1 MECLFKRYNLRKL
14 TIEMRVL
21 FDLLHPA
28 HFHLFRHVITEL
40 LAAGNEV
47 EIIAREKDCLPELL
61 AQTDWPVH
69 LIRRKRR
76 SSLPVLASE
85 TLQAA
90 WLAMRLAQQKRIDV
104 MAGTSISIGPAAR
117 LTGATSIMFVEDDA
131 RIVPIY
137 AKLGYPIA
145 HYVATPACLGFEDSS
160 AKRLTYPGYHEL
172 AYLHPNRFTPDP
184 QIREAL
190 GVGPEER
197 YFLVRLVSLTAHHD
211 IGESGLSTAQAR
223 QIVDRLRE
231 YGRVFISAESTVDT
245 SLERYLL
252 PVPADR
258 IFDVLACSDIVVG
271 DSQTMTIEAAVLGT
285 PSLRCNTFVGRLT
298 VPAEL
303 EERYGLTFGYGPHDF
318 DSLLSHLDRW
328 LSEPDLKEQWRA
340 KREAMLAESA
350 DVTEWILDTFH
361 RI

>member
-1 MECLFKRYNLRKL
+1 
-14 TIEMRVL
+14 MRVL

-61 AQTDWPVH
+61 SQTDWPVH
-69 LIRRKRR
+69 LIERKKR
-76 SSLPVLASE
+76 SSLTVLAKE
-85 TLQAA
+85 TVQAA
-90 WLAMRLAQQKRIDV
+90 WLAMRLAQKKRIDI

-117 LTGATSIMFVEDDA
+117 ATGATSIMFEEDDA
-131 RIVPIY
+131 KIVSIY

-145 HYVATPACLGFEDSS
+145 HYVATPACLGFEDTG
-160 AKRLTYPGYHEL
+160 AKRLTYRGYHEL

-184 QIREAL
+184 QIREVL

-211 IGESGLSTAQAR
+211 IGESGLSTSQAK
-223 QIVDRLRE
+223 QIVDRMSQH
-231 YGRVFISAESTVDT
+231 GRVFISAESTVDA

-252 PVPADR
+252 PTPADR
-258 IFDVLACSDIVVG
+258 IFDVLAYADIIVG
-271 DSQTMTIEAAVLGT
+271 DSQTMTAEAAVLGT
-285 PSLRCNTFVGRLT
+285 PSLRCNSFVGRLAYLT
-298 VPAEL
+298 EL
-303 EERYGLTFGYGPHDF
+303 EERYGLTCGFVPHNF
-318 DSLLSHLDRW
+318 RTLLSTLDLW
-328 LSEPDLKEQWRA
+328 LAEVELKEQWRV
-340 KREAMLAESA
+340 KREAMLAEST
-350 DVTEWILDTFH
+350 DVTEWILDTFY

>member
-1 MECLFKRYNLRKL
+1 
-14 TIEMRVL
+14 MRVL

-47 EIIAREKDCLPELL
+47 EVIAREKDCLPELL
-61 AQTDWPVH
+61 AQTDWSVH
-69 LIRRKRR
+69 LIPRKKR
-76 SSLPVLASE
+76 SSLAVLAKE

-90 WLAMRLAQQKRIDV
+90 WLALRLAQKKRIDI

-117 LTGATSIMFVEDDA
+117 VTGATSIMFVEDDA
-131 RIVPIY
+131 KIVPIY

-172 AYLHPNRFTPDP
+172 AYLHPNRFQPDP
-184 QIREAL
+184 QIRAVL
-190 GVGPEER
+190 GVGAEER

-211 IGESGLSTAQAR
+211 IGESGLSTTQAK
-223 QIVDRLRE
+223 QIVDRLSQH
-231 YGRVFISAESTVDT
+231 GRVFISAESTVDA
-245 SLERYLL
+245 SLERYVLSA
-252 PVPADR
+252 PADR
-258 IFDVLACSDIVVG
+258 IFDVLAYADIVVG
-271 DSQTMTIEAAVLGT
+271 DSQTMTIEAAILGT

-303 EERYGLTFGYGPHDF
+303 EERYGLTFGFVPQNF
-318 DSLLSHLDRW
+318 DKLLSMLDLW
-328 LSEPDLKEQWRA
+328 LAEEGLREQWGR
-340 KREAMLAESA
+340 KREAMLGVSV
-350 DVTEWILDTFH
+350 DVTEWIVDILH
-361 RI
+361 RL

>member
-1 MECLFKRYNLRKL
+1 
-14 TIEMRVL
+14 MRVL

-69 LIRRKRR
+69 LIPRKKR
-76 SSLPVLASE
+76 SSLTVLAKE

-90 WLAMRLAQQKRIDV
+90 WLAMRLAQKKRIDI

-117 LTGATSIMFVEDDA
+117 ATGAKSIMFVEDDA
-131 RIVPIY
+131 KIVPIY

-145 HYVATPACLGFEDSS
+145 HFVATPACLGFEDTS

-172 AYLHPNRFTPDP
+172 AYLHPNRFEPDP
-184 QIREAL
+184 CIHKAL
-190 GVGPEER
+190 GVGENER
-197 YFLVRLVSLTAHHD
+197 YFLVRLVALTAHHD

-223 QIVDRLRE
+223 QIVDRLSQH
-231 YGRVFISAESTVDT
+231 GRVFISAESTVDAD
-245 SLERYLL
+245 LEPYLL
-252 PVPADR
+252 PTPADR
-258 IFDVLACSDIVVG
+258 IFDVLAYADIVVG

-303 EERYGLTFGYGPHDF
+303 EERYGLTNGFVLQNFPNLM
-318 DSLLSHLDRW
+318 SKLDHW
-328 LSEPDLKEQWRA
+328 LAQEDLKEQWRQ
-340 KREAMLAESA
+340 KREAMLTECV
-350 DVTEWILDTFH
+350 DVTEWILDTFY